1 MALRIEPLG
10 KQHERGGFT
19 CGQPELDDW
28 FRKRAGQDERR
39 NVARVFVAV
48 DDELGPVGFYSLGA
62 FTLTFERLP
71 DEIAC
76 KLPRYDA
83 IPAAL
88 IGRLARDEKGPWPRD
103 RRIAAGRCAVRRILG
118 ASKALAVFAIVVD
131 AKDVRAVQFYA
142 AFGFRVFPLQP
153 SRLFLLASSAAAG
166 YREDP
171 SLCRATGRGMIS
183 STLLT
188 LVVIP
193 AIYALVK
200 DRQLGSMTRS
210 EHAFEPDGRGQYHRG
225 PIGTA

>member
-88 IGRLARDEKGPWPRD
+88 IGRLARDEKVR
-103 RRIAAGRCAVRRILG
+103 GRGIGELLLADAVRRILG

-153 SRLFLLASSAAAG
+153 SRLFLLASSAAA
-166 YREDP
+166 
-171 SLCRATGRGMIS
+171 
-183 STLLT
+183 
-188 LVVIP
+188 
-193 AIYALVK
+193 AIAK
-200 DRQLGSMTRS
+200 
-210 EHAFEPDGRGQYHRG
+210 
-225 PIGTA
+225 I